1 MKQKVNNKHYELPI
15 YCVSDRLLDYEEWC
29 AKFEDLINTYLSET
43 GADREMDFDIEREF
57 EKRYELCLNV
67 QQQRKHV

>member
-29 AKFEDLINTYLSET
+29 AKFEDLINT
-43 GADREMDFDIEREF
+43 
-57 EKRYELCLNV
+57 
-67 QQQRKHV
+67 